1 MNLLISGVCKMSYIY
16 SETWSEQQIFDVA
29 EELVGIQ
36 LGALDKSGWLK
47 RKKDKGSIGNMIQS
61 DFFGIPANSIKGAD
75 FEHHNIELKVTPIL
89 KKKRA
94 GYSSKERLVLGMI
107 NYMEDYQIPFEE
119 SIVNKKAESM
129 LLIFYLHEEN
139 KPVEEFKIIKTV
151 RFQLP
156 LIDKPQVRQD
166 YKAIVDKIQSGEAH
180 DISERQQ
187 KILGACTKGQG
198 KGKDWVKQPFSIEK
212 AKSRAY
218 SYKVGYMSAYF
229 RNLVTPEQVEHI
241 LVPPKKTFLETVK
254 ETLDKY
260 IGYTDEEILSD
271 LKKEVNGK
279 SSLFNIHG
287 FMFGTKGENLN
298 HTDEFLKEGY
308 ALKTVRNRL
317 KKKDN
322 QDMSFPN
329 IDFTE
334 ILNDEFEESTWYG
347 LFAETKYILAIWDE
361 YEEGKNRFRG
371 YHIWQPDNELVNIAA
386 ALFYQIKEMLE
397 TNSIKVEV
405 DETTGGKH
413 GRWSD
418 NLPGKKA
425 DYPPFQI
432 RTKGSGN
439 SVYVTL
445 PNGLVIKKKCLFIN
459 KEYIRQIVGL
469 D

>member
-1 MNLLISGVCKMSYIY
+1 MSYVY
-16 SETWSEQQIFDVA
+16 SEKWTEQQIFEVA
-29 EELVGIQ
+29 EELVGKK
-36 LGALDKSGWLK
+36 LGDLDKSGWLK

-75 FEHHNIELKVTPIL
+75 FKYHNIELKVTPIL
-89 KKKRA
+89 KKHRV

-107 NYMEDYQIPFEE
+107 NYMKDYKIPFEE
-119 SIVNKKAESM
+119 SIVNKKAQRM

-139 KPVEEFKIIKTV
+139 KPVEEFKIIKTA

-156 LIDKPQVRQD
+156 QSDKPQVQLD
-166 YKAIVDKIQSGEAH
+166 YQAIVDKIRLGEAH
-180 DISERQQ
+180 KISEKQQ

-198 KGKDWVKQPFSIEK
+198 KGKDFVEQPFSIEK

-229 RNLVTPEQVEHI
+229 RKLVTPEQVEHI
-241 LVPPKKTFLETVK
+241 LVPPKKNFRETIM

-260 IGYTDEEILSD
+260 IGKTDEEISLD
-271 LKKEVNGK
+271 LEQVVSGK
-279 SSLFNIHG
+279 SSLFKLHG
-287 FMFGTKGENLN
+287 IMFGTKGGNLN
-298 HTDEFLKEGY
+298 HTEEFLKEGY
-308 ALKTVRNRL
+308 ALKTVRDRLNRT
-317 KKKDN
+317 DN

-334 ILNDEFEESTWYG
+334 IANDEFEESTWYG
-347 LFAETKYILAIWDE
+347 LFAETKYILAVWEE
-361 YEEGKNRFRG
+361 YEEGKNRFKG
-371 YHIWQPDNELVNIAA
+371 YTFWEPDNELINMASK
-386 ALFYQIKEMLE
+386 LFYKIKDMLI
-397 TNSIKVEV
+397 TDSIKVEI
-405 DETTGGKH
+405 DETKGKH

-418 NLPGKKA
+418 NLPGKKGE
-425 DYPPFQI
+425 YPPFQI

-445 PNGLVIKKKCLFIN
+445 PNGLRLKKKCLFIN
-459 KEYIRQIVGL
+459 KEYIREIVGL